1 MTLKETRKNCKLTQ
15 EEAAKIVGT
24 SLRTYVTYE
33 KDESKADHL
42 KLTRMIEILNEH
54 AAKDTSILKDKVL
67 LITGGTGS
75 FGHAVVDRFLD
86 TDIKEI
92 RILSRDEKKQD
103 DMRKA
108 YNNESSS

>member
-15 EEAAKIVGT
+15 EEAAKVVGT

-42 KLTRMIEILNEH
+42 KLSRMIEILNEY

-75 FGHAVVDRFLD
+75 FGHAVVDN
-86 TDIKEI
+86 
-92 RILSRDEKKQD
+92 ILISLISVFKNLSTT
-103 DMRKA
+103 A
-108 YNNESSS
+108 